1 MYINEKVYD
10 GITEI
15 INFKEINVVK
25 ELTFPSR
32 NNEPIIINSRIAIDG
47 SSRVLKIEKWENKQ
61 IKKSN

>member
-1 MYINEKVYD
+1 MYIYEKVYD

-32 NNEPIIINSRIAIDG
+32 NNEPIKN
-47 SSRVLKIEKWENKQ
+47 
-61 IKKSN
+61 